1 MTTMIETSEPMSPE
15 TEALLRRVEE
25 LERTV
30 GALRETA
37 EREATV
43 REPAVVEA
51 RVAEPL
57 SASDLAAVEERLEE
71 RVLERLSTRDSA
83 ELEERLV
90 ERLAARVPAAMPAP
104 VTASFAPATPSP
116 GTRWY
121 DRVNPFKPR
130 AIVPPPVSS
139 GWLVWDMLSE
149 ARFLGS
155 MIFDS
160 RFGMAWT
167 SRIVL
172 VCCFSAFFL
181 LEILLAPITYPISLV
196 PIVGSFIGFCLI
208 KLMTLFIAFF
218 IFKVLARETA
228 RYRAYLAMLDAA

>member
-30 GALRETA
+30 GVLREAA
-37 EREATV
+37 E

-57 SASDLAAVEERLEE
+57 SASDLAAVEERLEV
-71 RVLERLSTRDSA
+71 RVLERLSSRDTA
-83 ELEERLV
+83 AFEERLV
-90 ERLAARVPAAMPAP
+90 ERLAARVPEATAAPDIAMPSRQP
-104 VTASFAPATPSP
+104 TPHSTS
-116 GTRWY
+116 GARWY

-139 GWLVWDMLSE
+139 GWLLWDMLSE

-160 RFGMAWT
+160 RFSMAWT

-172 VCCFSAFFL
+172 VSCIVAFVC
-181 LEILLAPITYPISLV
+181 LEVLIYPITGPISLV
-196 PIVGSFIGFCLI
+196 PLVGTYINFFLG
-208 KLMTLFIAFF
+208 KLATLFIAFF

>member
-30 GALRETA
+30 GALREA
-37 EREATV
+37 AV

-83 ELEERLV
+83 ALEERLV
-90 ERLAARVPAAMPAP
+90 ERLAARVPEATAAP
-104 VTASFAPATPSP
+104 VTATSVPAAPLPQPTPGP
-116 GTRWY
+116 RWY
-121 DRVNPFKPR
+121 NRINPFKPR
-130 AIVPPPVSS
+130 ATAPPPVSS
-139 GWLVWDMLSE
+139 GWLLFDLLNE

-160 RFGMAWT
+160 RFGMGWT

-172 VCCFSAFFL
+172 LCCFVAFFCQ
-181 LEILLAPITYPISLV
+181 EILMAPITYPIGLV
-196 PIVGSFIGFCLI
+196 PFVGTFIGFCLN
-208 KLMTLFIAFF
+208 KLVTLFIAFF

-228 RYRAYLAMLDAA
+228 RYKAYLANLDAA